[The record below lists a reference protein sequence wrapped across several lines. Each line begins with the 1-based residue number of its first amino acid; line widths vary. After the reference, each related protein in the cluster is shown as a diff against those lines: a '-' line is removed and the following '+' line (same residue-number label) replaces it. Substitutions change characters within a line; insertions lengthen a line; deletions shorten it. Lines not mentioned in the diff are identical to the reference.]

1 MLFVDFW
8 RMLLVIVELND
19 FWMLDVILGKRM
31 YFKFTESGRKSDMLF
46 CSEGLI
52 SKEQDFSFHQ

>member
-1 MLFVDFW
+1 
-8 RMLLVIVELND
+8 LVIVELND